1 MKTLSEINRDELRD
15 LLEGI
20 REKRRQEGLDENGKP
35 TKIWTN
41 EDIDRLLGIAEEKIQ
56 EAKEAEGSIYT
67 AEDSFN
73 KYKEESADS
82 PTYASV
88 ATAVETVDIAEDNVR
103 TPDER
108 IKSIMNDD
116 VQPKKSFDF
125 SATVKSFSGKAS
137 GFAQGLL
144 SKGKGFI
151 ESLKSSN
158 GEKEERFLLED
169 EEDEFDEDE
178 FDLADD
184 TVEEDEEDVKI
195 ADFGEKN
202 DDFDDDFLAE
212 EEAGKTKHVQIEKP
226 GMFIKKGISKEDS
239 DLEGAPTIISVED
252 AVENDTN
259 SDDFKNM
266 LREAEESGQITMPGF
281 AENTPEDKPEK
292 IEESEAEKELFKR
305 RKAKIDNFVLFGD
318 ENENDPYGTD
328 SEKERL
334 GDLFDT
340 HEERPRRKEEPEFIG
355 VEYSQIKDARR
366 VRRYLNLQ
374 KKKSLHRVI
383 VQSVLL
389 VLAVIVSIISASVT
403 TIAGDKILTI
413 FSNLLIIMASL
424 VASNQ
429 MIANAVDRLKK
440 KIFDLN
446 TAVSF
451 AAILSFVQT
460 LVMFVLYFFGK
471 NIVSVFAGAGVS
483 LLLMSELTA
492 YITLCR
498 TSDSLELCTGVNKD
512 KLYSIEGITDDKDA
526 TELGKN
532 VKSSSPRIRYSGK
545 TRFPSHLIELCTS
558 ETHADKNMRFI
569 FLIIAVMSVIN
580 LIVAWAVNRH
590 LAVGF
595 AAFTITFSMCV
606 PAYAALLI
614 QLPLRWVNKKFNKV
628 GGMIS
633 CQDAVNELCRT
644 NAIVLDSKDL
654 FDQNMCAMH
663 GFKDFKN
670 VRVDDAMLY
679 AAAMVIRSGGPLTG
693 VFDQMVVN
701 RRDILPTVKSFS
713 YEEKLGVSG
722 WIYNQKVILGNR
734 RMMIN
739 HNIDVPETIDEDKY
753 LIAGHEVI
761 YLAIAH
767 KLAAMMVVDYAPNK
781 KLAPYL
787 KKLRDSGVTI
797 LVRNCDPNVTDRM
810 ISECYDMRLDN
821 VKILNSASGRV
832 FKKYKSRPKLNS
844 RAVAIHDGTT
854 YTFTR
859 SLCTAAML
867 RHVFKLSNTMML
879 VGILMSFAVVLILSI
894 LNVVVDLPEIFVILL
909 QVLLAA
915 VFTGVERLSCSK

>member
-20 REKRRQEGLDENGKP
+20 REKRRQEGLNENGEP
-35 TKIWTN
+35 AKIWTN

-67 AEDSFN
+67 AEDSFS
-73 KYKEESADS
+73 KYEEEPVK

-88 ATAVETVDIAEDNVR
+88 ATAVETVDIAEDNAR
-103 TPDER
+103 FADER
-108 IKSIMNDD
+108 IKSIMNDEAR
-116 VQPKKSFDF
+116 PKKSVDF
-125 SATVKSFSGKAS
+125 SAAVKSFSGKAS
-137 GFAQGLL
+137 GFAQGLFA
-144 SKGKGFI
+144 KGKDLI
-151 ESLKSSN
+151 DSLKSSKE
-158 GEKEERFLLED
+158 EKEERFFLKG
-169 EEDEFDEDE
+169 EDEFDEDE
-178 FDLADD
+178 FDLAEDAA
-184 TVEEDEEDVKI
+184 EEDEEDVKI

-202 DDFDDDFLAE
+202 DEPDEDFLAD

-226 GMFIKKGISKEDS
+226 GMMFKKGTNNDDP
-239 DLEGAPTIISVED
+239 DLEGAPTIISV
-252 AVENDTN
+252 
-259 SDDFKNM
+259 DDVVDKADGDEFKNM
-266 LREAEESGQITMPGF
+266 LREAEKSGQITMPGF
-281 AENTPEDKPEK
+281 AENAPEDKPER

-340 HEERPRRKEEPEFIG
+340 HEERPRRREEPEFVG

-374 KKKSLHRVI
+374 KKKSFHRVI
-383 VQSVLL
+383 VQAVLL
-389 VLAVIVSIISASVT
+389 VLAIFVSIISASET

-413 FSNLLIIMASL
+413 FSNLVIIMASL
-424 VASNQ
+424 VTSNQ
-429 MIANAVDRLKK
+429 MIANTVDRLKK

-460 LVMFVLYFFGK
+460 LLMFVLYFFDK
-471 NIVSVFAGAGVS
+471 NLVSVFAGAGVS

-498 TSDSLELCTGVNKD
+498 TLDALELCTGVNKD

-580 LIVAWAVNRH
+580 FIVAGVVNRH
-590 LAVGF
+590 FVVGF

-606 PAYAALLI
+606 PAYAALLV
-614 QLPLRWVNKKFNKV
+614 QLPLRWVNKKFNKA

-654 FDQNMCAMH
+654 VDQNMCAMH

-739 HNIDVPETIDEDKY
+739 HNIDVPETLDEDKY

-787 KKLRDSGVTI
+787 KKLRDSGVTV

-821 VKILNSASGRV
+821 IKILNSASGRV

-854 YTFTR
+854 YTFIR

-867 RHVFKLSNTMML
+867 RHVFKISNTMML

-909 QVLLAA
+909 QVLPAA
-915 VFTGVERLSCSK
+915 VFTGVARLSCSK

>member
-20 REKRRQEGLDENGKP
+20 REKRRQEGLNENGEP
-35 TKIWTN
+35 AKIWTN
-41 EDIDRLLGIAEEKIQ
+41 EDIDRLLGIAEEKINQ
-56 EAKEAEGSIYT
+56 AKQAEGSIYT
-67 AEDSFN
+67 AEDSFT
-73 KYKEESADS
+73 KYEEESAE
-82 PTYASV
+82 PTYASI
-88 ATAVETVDIAEDNVR
+88 ATAVETVDIVEDNVR
-103 TPDER
+103 PADER
-108 IKSIMNDD
+108 IKSIMNDEAK
-116 VQPKKSFDF
+116 PKKSFDF

-144 SKGKGFI
+144 SKGKGLI
-151 ESLKSSN
+151 ESLKASN
-158 GEKEERFLLED
+158 EDKEERFFLKD

-178 FDLADD
+178 FDLAEDAA
-184 TVEEDEEDVKI
+184 EEDEEDVKI

-202 DDFDDDFLAE
+202 DESDGDFLAE

-226 GMFIKKGISKEDS
+226 GMMFKKGTNNDDP
-239 DLEGAPTIISVED
+239 DLEGAPTIISV
-252 AVENDTN
+252 
-259 SDDFKNM
+259 DDVVDKADGDEFKNM

-281 AENTPEDKPEK
+281 AENDHEDEPEK
-292 IEESEAEKELFKR
+292 VEESEAEKELFKR

-340 HEERPRRKEEPEFIG
+340 HEERPRRKEEPEFVG

-374 KKKSLHRVI
+374 KKKGFHRVVI
-383 VQSVLL
+383 QSVLL
-389 VLAVIVSIISASVT
+389 VFAILVSIISASET

-413 FSNLLIIMASL
+413 FSNLFIIMASL
-424 VASNQ
+424 VTSNQ
-429 MIANAVDRLKK
+429 MIANTVDRLKK

-451 AAILSFVQT
+451 AAILSFAQT
-460 LVMFVLYFFGK
+460 LLMFVLYFFGK

-498 TSDSLELCTGVNKD
+498 TSDALELCTGVNKD

-569 FLIIAVMSVIN
+569 FLIILVMSVIN
-580 LIVAWAVNRH
+580 FIVAGVVNRH
-590 LAVGF
+590 VAVGF
-595 AAFTITFSMCV
+595 AAFTITFAMCV

-739 HNIDVPETIDEDKY
+739 HNIDVPEALDEDKY

-787 KKLRDSGVTI
+787 KKLRDSGVTV

-821 VKILNSASGRV
+821 IKILNSASGRV

-867 RHVFKLSNTMML
+867 RHVFKISNTMML

-909 QVLLAA
+909 QVLTAA
-915 VFTGVERLSCSK
+915 VFTGVARLSCSK